1 MPASQDSVFG
11 CVFDENLQVAKLN
24 GVAVSDLLGR
34 SPMKERLE
42 AANNELL
49 GENDGRPGLK
59 HNGIA
64 GIRDVQDDDN
74 ECDNVDL
81 ANTGNAPKAAAIEDP
96 EGHPD

>member
-49 GENDGRPGLK
+49 GENDGKPGLK
-59 HNGIA
+59 NGIA

-74 ECDNVDL
+74 ECDDVDF
-81 ANTGNAPKAAAIEDP
+81 AKTGNAPKAAAIEDP